1 MVTSTMS
8 SRFGEGFRRPSDRED
23 IACFSRGQLGLV
35 TKIVSH
41 KGAGSDPH
49 LEVVCMK
56 PAPHIEI
63 LIMGNQGFLEGGEA
77 MKRALYLA
85 TVLALL
91 TLFVA
96 APALAQ
102 GAATDQ
108 YAAAVAQYAAAGA
121 QYGEGAAIL
130 PPTGG
135 LGLLP
140 LAAGLALLLGGLF
153 GGLALRGR
161 LQRR

>member
-1 MVTSTMS
+1 M
-8 SRFGEGFRRPSDRED
+8 
-23 IACFSRGQLGLV
+23 L
-35 TKIVSH
+35 IV
-41 KGAGSDPH
+41 
-49 LEVVCMK
+49 
-56 PAPHIEI
+56 
-63 LIMGNQGFLEGGEA
+63 GNQGSLEGGEA
-77 MKRALYLA
+77 MKSALYLA
-85 TVLALL
+85 TMLALL

-108 YAAAVAQYAAAGA
+108 YAAAGAQYAAAGA

-140 LAAGLALLLGGLF
+140 LAAGLALLFVCLF
-153 GGLALRGR
+153 FVLALRVR
-161 LQRR
+161 LQRI